1 MITSL
6 LNTKVHGHV
15 KMVDKETGEVL
26 VDKDNAIHPQNMARV
41 IARGLAHES
50 NAWVYGMA
58 LGNGGT
64 HIDASLNISYLP
76 PNVTG
81 VNATLYNETYSEVI
95 DSHDISVAAGNSVV
109 SAASPSPSI
118 TSIVTCTLELTAD
131 EPAGQAP
138 SDNATTDPDST
149 YTFDE
154 LGLYTNDTPPLLLSH
169 LIFSPVEKT
178 ANRSILITYTLTISV
193 S

>member
-1 MITSL
+1 MQLRTNIH
-6 LNTKVHGHV
+6 VHGHV
-15 KMVDKETGEVL
+15 KITDKLTGEVL
-26 VDKDNAIHPQNMARV
+26 RDQDNAIHPQNMATV
-41 IARGLAHES
+41 IARGLSHES

-64 HIDASLNISYLP
+64 HINSSLDIVYLP
-76 PNVTG
+76 PNTTG
-81 VNATLYNETYSEVI
+81 TSATLYNETYSQII
-95 DSHDISVAAGNSVV
+95 DGQNVSVSAGDSVV
-109 SAASPSPSI
+109 SAASPSPAI
-118 TSIVTCTLELTAD
+118 TSIVTCTMEITPD
-131 EPAGQAP
+131 EPSGQAT
-138 SDNATTDPDST
+138 SDDITTNPDST

-154 LGLYTNDTPPLLLSH
+154 LGLISQDSPPLLLSH

>member
-1 MITSL
+1 MQLRTNIH
-6 LNTKVHGHV
+6 VHGHV
-15 KMVDKETGEVL
+15 KITDKLTGEVL
-26 VDKDNAIHPQNMARV
+26 RDQDNAIHPQNMATV
-41 IARGLAHES
+41 IARGLSHES

-64 HIDASLNISYLP
+64 HINSSLDIVYLP
-76 PNVTG
+76 PNTTG
-81 VNATLYNETYSEVI
+81 TSATLYNETYSQII
-95 DSHDISVAAGNSVV
+95 DGQNASVSAGDSVV
-109 SAASPSPSI
+109 SAASPSPAI
-118 TSIVTCTLELTAD
+118 TSIVTCTMEITPD
-131 EPAGQAP
+131 EPSGQAT
-138 SDNATTDPDST
+138 SDDITTNPDST

-154 LGLYTNDTPPLLLSH
+154 LGLISQDSPPLLLSH